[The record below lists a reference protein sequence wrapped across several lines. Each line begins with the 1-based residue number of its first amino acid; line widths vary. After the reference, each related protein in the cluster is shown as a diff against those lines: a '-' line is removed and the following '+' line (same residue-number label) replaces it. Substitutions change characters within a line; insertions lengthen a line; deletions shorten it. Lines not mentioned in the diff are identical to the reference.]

1 MPYISIKVEYGDEIM
16 RPEYRVQQCVA
27 IVLVSMSKLLQLISP
42 VISTTTTVTKKYLSN
57 LWVHTISGSQAP
69 EITMALLWS
78 EEADLC
84 RTE

>member
-42 VISTTTTVTKKYLSN
+42 VIRTTTTVTKKYLSN
-57 LWVHTISGSQAP
+57 LWVHTISGS
-69 EITMALLWS
+69 
-78 EEADLC
+78 
-84 RTE
+84 